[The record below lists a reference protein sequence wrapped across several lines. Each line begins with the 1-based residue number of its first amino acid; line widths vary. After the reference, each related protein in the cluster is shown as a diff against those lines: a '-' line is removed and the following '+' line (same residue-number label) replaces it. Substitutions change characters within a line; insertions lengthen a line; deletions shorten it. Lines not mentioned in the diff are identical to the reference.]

1 MRDIRLSNAIPD
13 HLSMSLLP
21 VLASDFQKTT
31 MSDRDT
37 LAKLQ
42 SKEWSN
48 CKKCGWFY
56 KVAVLLNCPMC
67 RHKTG
72 QPVGYEQPAYEPP
85 SIGT

>member
-1 MRDIRLSNAIPD
+1 
-13 HLSMSLLP
+13 
-21 VLASDFQKTT
+21 
-31 MSDRDT
+31 
-37 LAKLQ
+37 LQ